1 MVVSSDT
8 QLDAVDVRTRILR
21 ATFDLIG
28 AEGMGALTNRRIA
41 AAAGISLG
49 SLTYYFPS
57 QDALLRESLALYVG
71 EEVRRLEAIAAELRA
86 RRPGTRELGAE
97 IRDLASR
104 TPDRPELIAE
114 LELHLHAAR
123 DPAVRSASR
132 ESFEAYEK
140 VATAALAAFG
150 VPDPERHAVAVV
162 ALMMGVGIRQ
172 LGTGS
177 RDPAGLVEGLWTIVL
192 GARAQQGDGAASP
205 QAGRA
210 AEQRHGKGSR

>member
-1 MVVSSDT
+1 MAVLPDT
-8 QLDAVDVRTRILR
+8 EVDVRTRILR
-21 ATFDLIG
+21 AAFDLIG

-49 SLTYYFPS
+49 SLTYHFPS
-57 QDALLRESLALYVG
+57 QDELLRASLALYVG
-71 EEVRRLEAIAAELRA
+71 EEVQRLEAIAAELRA

-97 IRDLASR
+97 IRELASR

-140 VATAALAAFG
+140 VAAAALTAFG

-192 GARAQQGDGAASP
+192 GARAQRGDGAAT
-205 QAGRA
+205 AGTQGAKGKR
-210 AEQRHGKGSR
+210 QGKGRR